1 MKLFRRLAIALGIVL
16 VLGGVGVYVAARYY
30 LSSGAA
36 AGKVAAHLQNM
47 LGAPVQVD
55 SVDVGMAGPS
65 SMHGL
70 RIFEAGDEAKKSA
83 FVTVDSAS
91 TDASAVDLLQGKSPN
106 EIALTG
112 AAITLHFDDAGKL
125 VTRLPKPQPG
135 GAPMPRL
142 RIENGT
148 LTLNQIG
155 RAPM

>member
-65 SMHGL
+65 SVHGL
-70 RIFEAGDEAKKSA
+70 HIFEAGGDDKKAA
-83 FVTVDSAS
+83 FLTREP
-91 TDASAVDLLQGKSPN
+91 ASA
-106 EIALTG
+106 
-112 AAITLHFDDAGKL
+112 
-125 VTRLPKPQPG
+125 R
-135 GAPMPRL
+135 APPPESTSSQNPPRL
-142 RIENGT
+142 A
-148 LTLNQIG
+148 L
-155 RAPM
+155 